1 MPWSQ
6 LITVYTQWSIMDH
19 TPCKTQVLSAAQP
32 LQITT
37 LDLLPLYCVRKQV
50 HSQQKIFLVPDNHVD
65 FFANIVSCEQFHECL
80 VLENPTWCGHV
91 SSGTDQKVID
101 LWYNLGWY
109 DSAIEIKISYQCT
122 FVHYSV
128 FFMPILNVWTY
139 LSANP
144 LVAGCLGAAVVCKIP
159 FLFTNL

>member
-1 MPWSQ
+1 
-6 LITVYTQWSIMDH
+6 MDH
-19 TPCKTQVLSAAQP
+19 TPCKTGPVCCTTTPDNHFGSPPTVLRKKTGSF
-32 LQITT
+32 TSK
-37 LDLLPLYCVRKQV
+37 DLFRDKGA
-50 HSQQKIFLVPDNHVD
+50 PDNHVD
-65 FFANIVSCEQFHECL
+65 FLANIVFCKQFHECL

-91 SSGTDQKVID
+91 SSGTDQTVID
-101 LWYNLGWY
+101 LWNNLGWY
-109 DSAIEIKISYQCT
+109 DSAIEIKISYHQCT

-139 LSANP
+139 LSASP